1 MFSYFVL
8 FNLYFVSIFFHFKT
22 FKRINLMDF
31 EKTYILLPLRKV
43 RLFRLKKK
51 KKEKLKYFSIQIKN
65 PRNKLLSLNN
75 QLK

>member
-1 MFSYFVL
+1 
-8 FNLYFVSIFFHFKT
+8 
-22 FKRINLMDF
+22 MDF
-31 EKTYILLPLRKV
+31 EKTYILLSLRKV
-43 RLFRLKKK
+43 RLFRLKK

>member
-1 MFSYFVL
+1 
-8 FNLYFVSIFFHFKT
+8 
-22 FKRINLMDF
+22 MDF
-31 EKTYILLPLRKV
+31 EKTYILLSLRKV

>member
-31 EKTYILLPLRKV
+31 EKRIYYCRYVKLSIV
-43 RLFRLKKK
+43 SFKKK
-51 KKEKLKYFSIQIKN
+51 KKNSTLKYFSIQIKN
-65 PRNKLLSLNN
+65 PRNKLFFE
-75 QLK
+75 